1 MTLSIAQ
8 PPRSGG
14 GCAARHDTSGAD
26 QPHAIAAYPSRTLGY
41 AGLQS
46 AAPRNR
52 ALLTRSDLVSEVMR
66 FTFSVL
72 IQRATRR
79 AETMSEDPVARIT
92 DVIAFAAPTSE
103 QERREN
109 IALVEYR
116 VMGRTDPDIA
126 ADVAATSLAGS
137 EVIRSLLRDALADR
151 VIDEES
157 LHREALLLFTLVEG
171 FSFSSALFSA
181 PLRETD
187 VRAVV
192 TSTMHR
198 LRDAY
203 PPFEETAAAAAS
215 ALTTNVHRV
224 GDTPGSVPDRRGG

>member
-1 MTLSIAQ
+1 MPKRVDPEVRREQVADAVIDEIAAHGLRSVTL
-8 PPRSGG
+8 PRI
-14 GCAARHDTSGAD
+14 AARTGLAIGSIRHYFGDT
-26 QPHAIAAYPSRTLGY
+26 I
-41 AGLQS
+41 
-46 AAPRNR
+46 
-52 ALLTRSDLVSEVMR
+52 SEVMR
-66 FTFSVL
+66 FTFGVL

-79 AETMSEDPVARIT
+79 AETMSEEAVDRIT

-116 VMGRTDPDIA
+116 VMGRTDPDLA
-126 ADVAATSLAGS
+126 ADIAATSLAGM

-192 TSTMHR
+192 TATMHR

-203 PPFEETAAAAAS
+203 PPLEETAAAAKCARPS
-215 ALTTNVHRV
+215 
-224 GDTPGSVPDRRGG
+224 GC